1 MQMIGRLCKM
11 VYEEKDIATYH
22 TNGVME
28 LISGKW
34 LILNDETMYEI
45 NQILLRCANDET
57 NRRKVKES

>member
-1 MQMIGRLCKM
+1 M
-11 VYEEKDIATYH
+11 VYEEKDIVTYH

-34 LILNDETMYEI
+34 LILNDKTMHEI